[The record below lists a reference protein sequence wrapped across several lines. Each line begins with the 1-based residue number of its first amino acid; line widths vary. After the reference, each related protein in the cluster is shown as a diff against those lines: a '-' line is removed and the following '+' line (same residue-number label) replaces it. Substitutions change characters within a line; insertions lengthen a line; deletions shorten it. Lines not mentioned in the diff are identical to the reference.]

1 MRDTVHLVPSPVAI
15 EMEITIDAP
24 PEAVWEHLVDWENLG
39 RWMTEASDFRV
50 LSSQREGIGVVAE
63 ATIRIGFI
71 RTTDRIR
78 VTRWDPPRLLGLEH
92 LGWVKGEGVMRPVP
106 LDSRTLLRW
115 REALIGPPIGP
126 KGVLGALGIR
136 LWKPM
141 MRRRF
146 LRDLRLLKI
155 LVEADSSD

>member
-1 MRDTVHLVPSPVAI
+1 MI

-24 PEAVWEHLVDWENLG
+24 PEAVWKHLVDWENLG

-50 LSSQREGIGVVAE
+50 LSAQREGIGVLAE

-71 RTTDRIR
+71 RAADSIQ
-78 VTRWDPPRLLGLEH
+78 VNQWDPPHLLGLEH
-92 LGWVKGEGVMRPVP
+92 LGWVKGEGVMQPTP
-106 LDSRTLLRW
+106 HDSKTLLRW
-115 REALIGPPIGP
+115 RETLLGPPIGP
-126 KGVLGALGIR
+126 WGILGAIGIR
-136 LWKPM
+136 LWKPI

-155 LVEADSSD
+155 LVEADSTD